1 MKKII
6 VYGPGCPRCNLTED
20 NARKA
25 VEKLGLEAEI
35 GHVHDP
41 SQFAKNGVLMTPAVT
56 VDGEMK
62 FHGKVPTVEQLEA
75 TLSDK

>member
-25 VEKLGLEAEI
+25 VEKLDIEASVD
-35 GHVHDP
+35 HVHDP
-41 SQFAKNGVLMTPAVT
+41 SQFAKNGVLMTPALT

-62 FHGKVPTVEQLEA
+62 FHGKIPTVEEIQAIL
-75 TLSDK
+75 TD